1 MKAWER
7 YQHDTANLLRELG
20 FTAVTDDQITE
31 PNGTVHSVDVS
42 ARRTVGGIELL
53 WIVECKRWNRRVPK
67 ERVATLKAIVDGVG
81 ADRGLLMSEE
91 GFQSGAVQMAKQK
104 NITLSSIADLSELAS
119 EELLAVRVAAVD
131 KRVLDVTQ
139 KVIRDL
145 RTFSLG
151 GKMPHILPIIASKLG
166 ANDWAELSGL
176 PEAPGFFDGVND
188 LILRAGAQG
197 IGDFV
202 PPGTDLSD
210 IKRRWR
216 DGVDPA
222 VMDTVSGEI
231 GQISQAL
238 DQGKLGNWPI
248 VCLAADGARLAFGMR
263 QLLTAIES
271 RLVVLEGM
279 VAVQEDN
286 VTD

>member
-1 MKAWER
+1 MRAWEK

-20 FTAVTDDQITE
+20 FTAVTDDQLTE
-31 PNGTVHSVDVS
+31 PNGTVHNVDVS

-53 WIVECKRWNRRVPK
+53 WVVECKHWNRRVPK

-81 ADRGLLMSEE
+81 ADRGLLMSET

-119 EELLAVRVAAVD
+119 EELLAARAAAVE

-139 KVIRDL
+139 KLIRDL

-151 GKMPHILPIIASKLG
+151 GKLPHILPIIASKLG
-166 ANDWAELSGL
+166 ADDWTELSGQA
-176 PEAPGFFDGVND
+176 EAPGLFEGVSD
-188 LILRAGAQG
+188 LIRRTGAEG

-210 IKRRWR
+210 IKRIWR
-216 DGVDPA
+216 GGVDPA

-248 VCLAADGARLAFGMR
+248 VCLAADGAKLAWGMQ
-263 QLLTAIES
+263 QLLTIIES
-271 RLVVLEGM
+271 RLAVLEGM
-279 VAVQEDN
+279 VAVQEGN